1 MSSRT
6 RMSWTHPW
14 WTRPRSSHH
23 PVTASTAHADNRP
36 TRRSRAGRSALRR
49 IGWVVRPP
57 VVAVVVI
64 IAIWW
69 LLSLSQPRYLL
80 PSPVDV
86 AERFWDLTVV
96 TRELWGALILSLAAL
111 IIGGVLAFLIGVP
124 LGILMGA
131 NQNIE
136 HIFGPYVN
144 AFYVSPVSAL
154 TPLFVWFLGI
164 GLEPR
169 VATVFVFAAP
179 VIILTCYRGARETP
193 RTFLEAARVF
203 GASNAQIFRKTIV
216 PHSVPYIITASRLGL
231 GRAIKGTVLAELV
244 VSITGLGEL
253 INGYAHVFDTA
264 SLMAT
269 VLFLLILGI
278 VATALV
284 ARLEVAV
291 TPWKQS
297 S

>member
-1 MSSRT
+1 
-6 RMSWTHPW
+6 
-14 WTRPRSSHH
+14 
-23 PVTASTAHADNRP
+23 V
-36 TRRSRAGRSALRR
+36 
-49 IGWVVRPP
+49 I
-57 VVAVVVI
+57 AVVVI
-64 IAIWW
+64 IALWW
-69 LLSLSQPRYLL
+69 VLSLSQPRYLL

-86 AERFWDLTVV
+86 FDRFWQLTFV
-96 TRELWGALILSLAAL
+96 TRELWGALVLSLAAL
-111 IIGGVLAFLIGVP
+111 LLGGVLAFALGVP
-124 LGILMGA
+124 LGVLMGA
-131 NQNIE
+131 NHNIE

-164 GLEPR
+164 GLAPR

-193 RTFLEAARVF
+193 QTFIEAARVF
-203 GASNAQIFRKTIV
+203 GASDAQLFRKTIV
-216 PHSVPYIITASRLGL
+216 PHAVPYIVTAMRLGL

-253 INGYAHVFDTA
+253 ISGYSHVFDTA

-269 VLFLLILGI
+269 VLFLLILGV

-284 ARLEVAV
+284 ARLELAI

-297 S
+297 A

>member
-1 MSSRT
+1 MA
-6 RMSWTHPW
+6 
-14 WTRPRSSHH
+14 
-23 PVTASTAHADNRP
+23 ASTTRADDRP
-36 TRRSRAGRSALRR
+36 ARPDRTGRSASRRLRR
-49 IGWVVRPP
+49 LISPP
-57 VVAVVVI
+57 IIALAIIVAV
-64 IAIWW
+64 WW

-80 PSPVDV
+80 PGPPDV
-86 AERFWDLTVV
+86 LQRFWELTFV
-96 TRELWGALILSLAAL
+96 TRELWGALVLSLAAL
-111 IIGGVLAFLIGVP
+111 LLGGVLAFAIGVP
-124 LGILMGA
+124 LGVLMGA
-131 NQNIE
+131 NRNIE

-193 RTFLEAARVF
+193 LTFIEAARVF
-203 GASNAQIFRKTIV
+203 GASNNQIFRKTIV
-216 PHSVPYIITASRLGL
+216 PHSIPYIITASRLGL

-253 INGYAHVFDTA
+253 IDGYAHVFDTA

-269 VLFLLILGI
+269 VLFLLILG
-278 VATALV
+278 VLATALV
-284 ARLEVAV
+284 ARLEVAI
-291 TPWKQS
+291 TPWKEPA
-297 S
+297 